1 MKIRIKLPI
10 SNNELPTNNC
20 ADNGKR
26 IDLLKSLIYSMNES
40 NQTKI
45 QFIIEEIRAAT
56 YEINSKIIASKIL
69 ENTIV
74 KIFPKEIELA

>member
-1 MKIRIKLPI
+1 MNITNKLPI
-10 SNNELPTNNC
+10 RNNELPTNNF
-20 ADNGKR
+20 ADNGKQM
-26 IDLLKSLIYSMNES
+26 DLLKSLIYSMDES

-45 QFIIEEIRAAT
+45 QFIIEEIKAAT

-69 ENTIV
+69 ENTMV